1 MNGRDTPDDLV
12 SWILTQGRTLPA
24 THFMHQLCQR
34 LAARGLPLWRAS
46 LYAGTLHPQ
55 TRGLGWHWTRDRPL
69 AEEVSIA
76 QGVERTATYRDSPL
90 RGAIEKGVAFRERL
104 EGTTSGFPSLRTVA
118 AEGCTDYL
126 ALPLSKLGPD
136 HCVVAWASDR
146 QGGFSD
152 GDVALLEQIRPA
164 LAAAIEAVVVLRTA
178 RSLFDIYQGALV
190 GPRILDGQIRRGQ
203 VEPLRAAIM
212 AADLRGFTSLSDR
225 ESPQV
230 VIEALDDFFG
240 HVTDAVQAGGG
251 HVLKFIGDG
260 VLCIFETANRR
271 DAEPARAALAAGRA
285 ILARLAQRTKEPAL
299 RAGIG
304 LHLGTVMYGNVGGES
319 RLDFTVVGP
328 AVNLAFRLESLTKSL
343 GRPLLASHAF
353 AEAVDQGM
361 KPLGLHPIRG
371 LSAPEEVYGL
381 PEHDPP
387 HEGQPHEGQ
396 PA

>member
-1 MNGRDTPDDLV
+1 MMAHDQPDDLV
-12 SWILTQGRTLPA
+12 RWILTQGRALPTA
-24 THFMHQLCQR
+24 RFVFQLCQR
-34 LAARGLPLWRAS
+34 LVGCGLPLWRAS
-46 LYAGTLHPQ
+46 IYAGTLHPQ
-55 TRGLGWHWTRDRPL
+55 TRGIGWRWARDRPVT
-69 AEEVSIA
+69 EEVRIA
-76 QGVERTATYRDSPL
+76 QGMERTAEYLDSPL
-90 RGAIEKGVAFRERL
+90 RGTIEKGVAFRERL
-104 EGTTSGFPSLRTVA
+104 EGSTSGFPLLRTFA

-146 QGGFSD
+146 LGGFSESD
-152 GDVALLEQIRPA
+152 LTLLEQVRPA
-164 LAAAIEAVVVLRTA
+164 LATAIEVVMVLRTA
-178 RSLFDIYQGALV
+178 RSLFEIYQGAHV
-190 GPRILDGQIRRGQ
+190 GARIVDGQVRRGQ

-225 ESPQV
+225 EPPQV

-240 HVTDAVQAGGG
+240 DVTDAVQAGGG

-260 VLCIFETANRR
+260 VLCIFETTHRS
-271 DAEPARAALAAGRA
+271 DADATRAALAAGRT
-285 ILARLAQRTKEPAL
+285 ILARLAERNKEPAL

-304 LHLGTVMYGNVGGES
+304 LHLDTVMYGNVGGES

-343 GRPLLASHAF
+343 GRPLLASRAF

-361 KPLGLHPIRG
+361 KPLGLHPVRG

-381 PEHDPP
+381 PEHDLPTA
-387 HEGQPHEGQ
+387 GQPT
-396 PA
+396 

>member
-1 MNGRDTPDDLV
+1 MNARDTPDDLV
-12 SWILTQGRTLPA
+12 SWILTEGRTLPA
-24 THFMHQLCQR
+24 AHFVHQLCRR

-46 LYAGTLHPQ
+46 IYAGTLHPQ
-55 TRGLGWHWTRDRPL
+55 TRGIGWHWTRDRPL

-76 QGVERTATYRDSPL
+76 QGVERTAEYQDSPL

-104 EGTTSGFPSLRTVA
+104 EGTTSGFPSLRTLA

-152 GDVALLEQIRPA
+152 GDVALLEQVRPA
-164 LAAAIEAVVVLRTA
+164 LAATIEAIVVLRTA

-190 GPRILDGQIRRGQ
+190 GPRILDGQIQAWPG
-203 VEPLRAAIM
+203 RAVARPRSWPPTC
-212 AADLRGFTSLSDR
+212 AASPALSDR
-225 ESPQV
+225 ESPEV
-230 VIEALDDFFG
+230 VIDALDDFFG
-240 HVTDAVQAGGG
+240 HVTDAVQGGGG

-285 ILARLAQRTKEPAL
+285 ILARLAERKKEPAL

-381 PEHDPP
+381 
-387 HEGQPHEGQ
+387 
-396 PA
+396 ARARSAA